1 MRIAHGRWKQ
11 INDMKKK
18 ELRLRCW
25 ITVDGEKYFG
35 PGPAELLE
43 LIQETGSISKAA
55 LRMGMSY
62 KKAWDIVDELNKHG
76 SKPAV
81 ISRKGGEKGG
91 GAVLTPRG
99 IAILTSYRHLIRKL
113 NNVIERDKSILKLI

>member
-1 MRIAHGRWKQ
+1 M
-11 INDMKKK
+11 NKK

-25 ITVDGEKYFG
+25 ITVDGFKYFG

-55 LRMGMSY
+55 LKMKMSY
-62 KKAWDIVDELNKHG
+62 KKAWDIVDELNKHAR
-76 SKPAV
+76 KPIV

-91 GAVLTPRG
+91 GAELTPQG
-99 IAILTSYRHLIRKL
+99 LKILNSYRHLVRKL
-113 NNVIERDKSILKLI
+113 TKVIDRDKSILKLI

>member
-1 MRIAHGRWKQ
+1 
-11 INDMKKK
+11 
-18 ELRLRCW
+18 
-25 ITVDGEKYFG
+25 VD
-35 PGPAELLE
+35 
-43 LIQETGSISKAA
+43 
-55 LRMGMSY
+55 
-62 KKAWDIVDELNKHG
+62 DLNTHG
-76 SKPAV
+76 SKPVV